1 MLWWPVIR
9 LFHPRV
15 DGRPSPPSRF
25 AKEALLVVV
34 TSGTPA
40 AVAGYVCISTM
51 LCSPV
56 PRASRPSSFAIRA
69 EKRKKRGRMSVMGVS
84 SYAEV
89 ALAPAR
95 ACAFRLF
102 SRLSPCFPCFPC
114 FWIFFVS
121 LPFLEGDC
129 DLRLFACPPRVADD
143 IAGDKEDVLA
153 GALPSKEY
161 AGAATKRGIDRERD
175 LDLEG
180 DIAD

>member
-1 MLWWPVIR
+1 
-9 LFHPRV
+9 
-15 DGRPSPPSRF
+15 
-25 AKEALLVVV
+25 
-34 TSGTPA
+34 
-40 AVAGYVCISTM
+40 
-51 LCSPV
+51 
-56 PRASRPSSFAIRA
+56 
-69 EKRKKRGRMSVMGVS
+69 MGVS

-89 ALAPAR
+89 ALTPAC

-102 SRLSPCFPCFPC
+102 SRLSPCFPCL
-114 FWIFFVS
+114 WIFFVS

-161 AGAATKRGIDRERD
+161 AGAATERGIDRERD
-175 LDLEG
+175 LDLER